1 MEATI
6 GQSDFQKAISA
17 VLGVVDKRGSMPIL
31 SNVLL
36 KANGDGGIQVSATDL
51 EVSYKGFCP
60 ARIET
65 PGAITVP
72 AHQLATLIKDMP
84 GGDLQVETTENYSL
98 KIFQG
103 EAKYRLHGLDPE
115 QFPNLPDAEEGVGY
129 IEIPSST
136 LKEMIKRVIFS
147 VSMDDLQYHLSSV
160 LWENLDGQALRMVST
175 DGHRLTVTEHGFPL
189 MGLMLGEGGIQ
200 VPRKGM
206 AELLRFLENSESVSL
221 AVQNQVMIAKAGD
234 RTLTIRLLDKRFPDY
249 RRIIPEH
256 LAIKWTFSR
265 EEMFRTL
272 KRLALVNTERFKG
285 VVFTPQGDHVSLK
298 SENPDIGDGL
308 EIVSW
313 TEAKADPPVPP
324 QETEQEEGIE
334 GEGDKETASAEPEQ
348 EQAPDFSAFGFNIR
362 YLLDPLAVM
371 SSETVE
377 LEGNRPDRPFRIRPV
392 GDNSFFSIVM
402 PMGL

>member
-6 GQSDFQKAISA
+6 SQSDFQKAISA
-17 VLGVVDKRGSMPIL
+17 VLGVVDKRGTMPIL

-36 KANGDGGIQVSATDL
+36 QANGDGGIHVSATDL

-60 ARIET
+60 ARIGA

-72 AHQLATLIKDMP
+72 AHQLATLVKDMP

-115 QFPNLPDAEEGVGY
+115 QFPNLPDAKEGVRY

-206 AELLRFLENSESVSL
+206 AELLRFLENSEYISL
-221 AVQNQVMIAKAGD
+221 AVQSQVLIAKCGD
-234 RTLTIRLLDKRFPDY
+234 KTLTIRLLDKRFPDY

-256 LAIKWTFSR
+256 LVIRWTFNR

-308 EIVSW
+308 EIVPW
-313 TEAKADPPVPP
+313 TEEKADPPVPP
-324 QETEQEEGIE
+324 QEIAQEEGAEDE
-334 GEGDKETASAEPEQ
+334 GPASPEAEPEQ
-348 EQAPDFSAFGFNIR
+348 KQVPDFSAFGFNIR

-371 SSETVE
+371 TAETVE
-377 LEGNRPDRPFRIRPV
+377 LEGNNADRPFRIRAV